1 MYLLNAGSI
10 SISLCF
16 LWHPANTIRRKRQ
29 VAENSQVIL
38 ACGIGGR
45 VVMLVVNVLMQ
56 SVLIARINVKRLID
70 IDPENIY
77 NLV

>member
-1 MYLLNAGSI
+1 MM
-10 SISLCF
+10 
-16 LWHPANTIRRKRQ
+16 
-29 VAENSQVIL
+29 
-38 ACGIGGR
+38 
-45 VVMLVVNVLMQ
+45 VVNMLVQ